1 MGRSRRRRGREL
13 TTPAGPSSDRIAHR
27 YGHQVGEVNLWLPL
41 TSFAD
46 TRTTLWV
53 ESGPGADDFHPLAAD
68 LGRCGVFHGTLCRHY
83 VPPNESSFT
92 RASLDFRI
100 GVDGC
105 FDPTWVLRGT
115 VDDHNRR
122 RIVL

>member
-1 MGRSRRRRGREL
+1 VSRHDD
-13 TTPAGPSSDRIAHR
+13 AM